1 MRRLRRVVVGVI
13 SLDSGRI
20 LTFLF
25 LIVLLGYP
33 DRKGYPECD
42 SWALF
47 WSSWS
52 RLPSWHDGHSETR
65 HPFSTWPMRVHQEF
79 PHTSSSCISSSLSD
93 LVLVYWVAVNVRIG
107 NLEVPWP
114 LRTSMRRP
122 NRALPPRNDGKAGD
136 GVHAVLALQLWALA
150 ARRMCLCF

>member
-42 SWALF
+42 S
-47 WSSWS
+47 
-52 RLPSWHDGHSETR
+52 
-65 HPFSTWPMRVHQEF
+65 
-79 PHTSSSCISSSLSD
+79 
-93 LVLVYWVAVNVRIG
+93 
-107 NLEVPWP
+107 
-114 LRTSMRRP
+114 
-122 NRALPPRNDGKAGD
+122 
-136 GVHAVLALQLWALA
+136 
-150 ARRMCLCF
+150 